1 LRFCYLDV
9 VFFVVFENTRKLSSS
24 ELASFQKTY
33 YLKASILGKV
43 IYERLLENDETIKK
57 LSGDSERLKRNIDK
71 AQTSS
76 AELEQRISEL
86 VDSLNKC

>member
-1 LRFCYLDV
+1 
-9 VFFVVFENTRKLSSS
+9 
-24 ELASFQKTY
+24 
-33 YLKASILGKV
+33 LKASILGKV